1 MRPACSRAASPEP
14 QKKSPRT
21 TPLMAPPTSC
31 ATTRPPSGLSVAGHV
46 VSSQRGTPTG
56 SRAAAMAQERA
67 VGDGLGEEEVVA
79 SLLLHATGLLQGR
92 LAGAPEEVAAH
103 DTLDGAADILR
114 DHEAAQRLVGGR
126 PGGVEPERHAER
138 QQGGV
143 DG

>member
-1 MRPACSRAASPEP
+1 MAMPCTIISLEWRLYSALAAASA
-14 QKKSPRT
+14 RR
-21 TPLMAPPTSC
+21 LA
-31 ATTRPPSGLSVAGHV
+31 
-46 VSSQRGTPTG
+46 
-56 SRAAAMAQERA
+56 A

-143 DG
+143 RSEEHTSELQSLMRT

>member
-1 MRPACSRAASPEP
+1 MICAHEFSG
-14 QKKSPRT
+14 
-21 TPLMAPPTSC
+21 PT
-31 ATTRPPSGLSVAGHV
+31 
-46 VSSQRGTPTG
+46 
-56 SRAAAMAQERA
+56 AAMASPCTIISLEWRLYSALAAASARRLAA

-126 PGGVEPERHAER
+126 PGGVEPARQAER
-138 QQGGV
+138 EPGGV
-143 DG
+143 EGSAAAGGGRPPLGHEGTNHGQDP

>member
-1 MRPACSRAASPEP
+1 MPNQFAR
-14 QKKSPRT
+14 
-21 TPLMAPPTSC
+21 MAPGWRAGPSVSS
-31 ATTRPPSGLSVAGHV
+31 PSGGGRRRPWGGRGSSV
-46 VSSQRGTPTG
+46 R
-56 SRAAAMAQERA
+56 
-67 VGDGLGEEEVVA
+67 
-79 SLLLHATGLLQGR
+79 LLLATGLLQGR

-143 DG
+143 DD